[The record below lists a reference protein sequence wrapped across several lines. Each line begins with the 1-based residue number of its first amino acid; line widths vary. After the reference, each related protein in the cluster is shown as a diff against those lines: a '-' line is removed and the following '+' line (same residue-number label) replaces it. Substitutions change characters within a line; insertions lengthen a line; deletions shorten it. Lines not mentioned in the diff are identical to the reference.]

1 MGSSKILLQNNN
13 MVLLVFREYAVDKII
28 FLINFDNENVQTV
41 DLTNNINYLTTIVFK
56 VASMNSSLKTG
67 YELNIYGWN

>member
-28 FLINFDNENVQTV
+28 FLINFDNEDIQTV
-41 DLTNNINYLTTIVFK
+41 DLTNSINYLTTIVFK
-56 VASMNSSLKTG
+56 VASMNFT
-67 YELNIYGWN
+67 